1 MNVKIEPLVFE
12 SSLARISLRNCQARA
27 LIKSSPKDKLYS
39 LGNRK
44 FVSKYIL
51 KG

>member
-1 MNVKIEPLVFE
+1 MNVEIELLVFE
-12 SSLARISLRNCQARA
+12 SCLVPISLRNCQARA
-27 LIKSSPKDKLYS
+27 LFKSKDKLYS
-39 LGNRK
+39 LANRK

>member
-1 MNVKIEPLVFE
+1 MNVKIEPLFFE
-12 SSLARISLRNCQARA
+12 SSLARINLRIAQP
-27 LIKSSPKDKLYS
+27 LIKSSPKDKPYS